1 MIDTPPGID
10 QIPIPSSNGASKRGR
25 GRPPSIDPATGE
37 RVHKP
42 KQAAKPKATRRRA
55 TVTPRSRGPRSLRPE
70 IAAFLTL
77 ANTVVLMTPLGS
89 RAEKVDPT
97 TGETIPAKLGDELD
111 EYEIVALAAA
121 IDQQCTRSPRFRKYV
136 ENALAVGS
144 GGALIS
150 TIGII
155 ATRRASRH
163 GLAPAML
170 DPMLGIMLAGGGLE
184 ALGNMTPPT
193 PTDTAPD
200 PDTGETPPAPI
211 DFESM
216 GGSDG

>member
-1 MIDTPPGID
+1 
-10 QIPIPSSNGASKRGR
+10 
-25 GRPPSIDPATGE
+25 
-37 RVHKP
+37 
-42 KQAAKPKATRRRA
+42 
-55 TVTPRSRGPRSLRPE
+55 
-70 IAAFLTL
+70 
-77 ANTVVLMTPLGS
+77 MTPLGS

-136 ENALAVGS
+136 ESALSVGS

-184 ALGNMTPPT
+184 ALGNMTPPA
-193 PTDTAPD
+193 PADTAPD
-200 PDTGETPPAPI
+200 PVTGETPPKPI
-211 DFESM
+211 GDIDYETL
-216 GGSDG
+216 GSDG